1 MDPKLVTPLVLAVA
15 LFMENI
21 DATVIATSLVTIA
34 ADLDASPIA
43 LKLAMTSYL
52 VSLAVFIPVSSW
64 MADRF
69 GARRL
74 LRGAMIVFML
84 GSVWCALA
92 DSLVAFVLA
101 RFMQGM
107 GGAMMTPI
115 ARLIIVRVT
124 PRTDLVRA
132 MSWLSIPGLIG
143 PLLGPPLGG
152 FITTYAGWHWIFLIN
167 VPIGLMG
174 IVLAGRFLPDW
185 PASPPPPLDYAGLIY
200 GGISFGG
207 LTFGLSILT
216 LPALPEALGWGAVIA
231 GTVSGCLYFIHFRRA
246 PEPILD
252 LRLFTRRLFRMA
264 IVGGT
269 VFRLGAGAMP
279 FLLPLMLQ
287 MVFRL
292 NPFESGL
299 VLLSTAIGALSAKF
313 TAGPVIR
320 HFGFRLSLA
329 GSTAIASLSFAAL
342 TLFSSETQTF
352 VLMALLC
359 VLGFFQSTFW
369 TAINAFTFADIDEP
383 EAGQASMI
391 SQVAIQLS
399 LAFGVAIGG
408 SLLEFAAPASGELSM
423 AQFRMAFIVLALLGL
438 GSAALFLLI
447 PKGSGADMAGR

>member
-21 DATVIATSLVTIA
+21 DATVIATSLVAIA

-74 LRGAMIVFML
+74 LRGGMIVFML
-84 GSVWCALA
+84 GSVRCALA
-92 DSLVAFVLA
+92 DSLGAFVLA

-115 ARLIIVRVT
+115 ARLIVVRVT

-132 MSWLSIPGLIG
+132 MSWLSIPWLIG

-174 IVLAGRFLPDW
+174 IVLAGRLLPDW

-200 GGISFGG
+200 AGISFGG

-246 PEPILD
+246 RAHSGSATVHLAPVPD
-252 LRLFTRRLFRMA
+252 GHCRRY
-264 IVGGT
+264 
-269 VFRLGAGAMP
+269 
-279 FLLPLMLQ
+279 
-287 MVFRL
+287 
-292 NPFESGL
+292 
-299 VLLSTAIGALSAKF
+299 
-313 TAGPVIR
+313 
-320 HFGFRLSLA
+320 RLSPRRWSHA
-329 GSTAIASLSFAAL
+329 VPTTAH
-342 TLFSSETQTF
+342 
-352 VLMALLC
+352 V
-359 VLGFFQSTFW
+359 
-369 TAINAFTFADIDEP
+369 AD
-383 EAGQASMI
+383 GV
-391 SQVAIQLS
+391 QVQP
-399 LAFGVAIGG
+399 V
-408 SLLEFAAPASGELSM
+408 
-423 AQFRMAFIVLALLGL
+423 
-438 GSAALFLLI
+438 
-447 PKGSGADMAGR
+447 